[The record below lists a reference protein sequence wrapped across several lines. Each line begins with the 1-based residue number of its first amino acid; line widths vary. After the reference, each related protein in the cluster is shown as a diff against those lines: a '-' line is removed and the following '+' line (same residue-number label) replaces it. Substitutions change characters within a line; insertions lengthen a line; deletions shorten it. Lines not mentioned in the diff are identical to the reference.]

1 MRAVFGAALKD
12 RGKVFGVLAE
22 SALFLHCYMKSM
34 WRSHRLR
41 KSVLT
46 SLAGEV
52 RAGSDFEA
60 CATVFLKQAFFNE
73 ITT

>member
-12 RGKVFGVLAE
+12 CGKVFGVLAE

-46 SLAGEV
+46 GLAGEEMALILV
-52 RAGSDFEA
+52 SAVLRF
-60 CATVFLKQAFFNE
+60 
-73 ITT
+73 